1 MLVDYEGHI
10 YDYRYVRSSSNS
22 RIVLKGLKVTKG
34 IIRRCQLEAIKMR
47 MYVAKNLRRVN

>member
-22 RIVLKGLKVTKG
+22 RIVLKGLKVTRALFAG
-34 IIRRCQLEAIKMR
+34 CQLEAIKMR
-47 MYVAKNLRRVN
+47 MYVAKNSRRVN